1 MYNPKTRDV
10 EARVIE
16 KVRIYGADAIMY
28 FDQSEF
34 TYYSTIVE
42 PALLLQMRANIEN
55 SIKSIN

>member
-1 MYNPKTRDV
+1 MNPKTRDV
-10 EARVIE
+10 EARTLE
-16 KVRIYGADAIMY
+16 KIRVYGQDAIMY

-55 SIKSIN
+55 SIKTVN